1 MAEELLSLYLDEL
14 PMICIFFSVEYFYE
28 SGLLFVCLQLMKTS
42 LRSDKC
48 ERYYDGQSIIIK
60 TMGSCPLV

>member
-28 SGLLFVCLQLMKTS
+28 SGLLFVCLQLMKT
-42 LRSDKC
+42 DKC